1 MPKPLKSEL
10 QDHYQSAKL
19 NEKQL
24 AGLVSLQELSHS
36 NEKPES
42 AFVTEF
48 PFAKQISNR
57 IRSDWALVSGFLLV
71 LISLYLSQWRPI
83 DEPWPK
89 ADAIAAEVVYN
100 HLKQRPLDFFESDLR
115 DLNQSFVQLDFKLQN
130 SALLNDFIYGGGR
143 YCSLLSIPAAQIR
156 SAKGSQ
162 GEYETLYQVDYRESI
177 FGNLPKLLEGEAS
190 IVRYHKGVAV
200 EIWVDKGIL
209 FAKTRSI

>member
-1 MPKPLKSEL
+1 MSKSLKSEL
-10 QDHYQSAKL
+10 KDHYQSAKL
-19 NEKQL
+19 SEKQL
-24 AGLVSLQELSHS
+24 ARLSSLQKLNHS
-36 NEKPES
+36 KEMAEVEY
-42 AFVTEF
+42 A
-48 PFAKQISNR
+48 AKISSVKLFSKR
-57 IRSDWALVSGFLLV
+57 LPTSWALACCFLLAFM
-71 LISLYLSQWRPI
+71 SLFLFQWRTE
-83 DEPWPK
+83 EPWPK
-89 ADAIAAEVVYN
+89 ADAIAAEVAYN
-100 HLKQRPLDFFESDLR
+100 HLKQRPLDFVESDFR
-115 DLNQSFVQLDFKLQN
+115 KLNQSFVQLDFNLQS
-130 SALLNDFIYGGGR
+130 SALLDNFIYGGGR